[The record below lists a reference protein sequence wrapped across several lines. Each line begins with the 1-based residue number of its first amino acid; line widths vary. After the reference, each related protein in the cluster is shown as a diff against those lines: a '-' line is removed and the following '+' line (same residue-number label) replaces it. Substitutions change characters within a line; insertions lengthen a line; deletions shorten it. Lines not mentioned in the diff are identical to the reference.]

1 MCRHASGPAC
11 HTCGYTYL
19 VGTCNTRHMFRNRI
33 LGTGAALLELCS
45 AAVWATT
52 LLGCNP
58 ADEVSSLQSNG
69 STPQTTFSYQRHSH
83 LQCLRITVHPAAA
96 SRQPSVPHI
105 FAAASPVRR
114 TPLDEPSCSVVSI
127 SLLWCSARWHSNSLA
142 QPVTRDARSQ
152 NRSAGQIGDCAIR
165 LTCSQD

>member
-1 MCRHASGPAC
+1 M
-11 HTCGYTYL
+11 
-19 VGTCNTRHMFRNRI
+19 
-33 LGTGAALLELCS
+33 LELCS

-58 ADEVSSLQSNG
+58 ADEVSSLQSNS

-96 SRQPSVPHI
+96 TRQPSVPRI

-114 TPLDEPSCSVVSI
+114 TPLDEPSYSVVSI

-165 LTCSQD
+165 ANMFPGLMYHNHSPIQQDPHPVLPERQETRSLA